1 MAKKITEEARALF
14 KYEYN
19 LSYSDIGSKKLYKL
33 HQFLS
38 IELKNHDIEP
48 HRIVMLPIEIRQN
61 YIAFKD
67 DGSIK
72 HAFLRCKGSHFD
84 EREAISFNSND
95 FIGFAGW
102 SDDTNIVPFVEAFK
116 KWLKWIRG
124 QE

>member
-33 HQFLS
+33 HEFLS
-38 IELKNHDIEP
+38 IELKSHELKEHWIK
-48 HRIVMLPIEIRQN
+48 MLPIKVQKNIL
-61 YIAFKD
+61 AFNN

-72 HAFLRCKGSHFD
+72 YAFLRCKGSWFD
-84 EREAISFNSND
+84 GREAISFNQNN

-102 SDDTNIVPFVEAFK
+102 SDSTNIIPFVEAFK
-116 KWLKWIRG
+116 KWLKWIRE